1 MATANENVG
10 QAQTPKKSKVF
21 LIILIALV
29 VGGVWFGIT
38 KVQHAK
44 YHSETDDAQVE
55 ANISPII
62 PRVSGFIK
70 EVRVT
75 DNQIVKKGDTL
86 LILDDRDMRIKLAQA
101 EAALA
106 TAGSNLLSAKA
117 ATAAAHSNIG
127 TSQDAGLAI
136 DAEIEKSKVNVWQ
149 TTQEYNRYANLIKDH
164 SVTQQQYE
172 DKLAA
177 KESAEKQLKQAAS
190 QTNAVSTQSLATSS
204 QISIASATI
213 LQRQVD
219 VDDAKLNL
227 SYTVLTAPADGLVS
241 KVNVQVGQ
249 FLTSGQST
257 FSLVLGQNVWV
268 VANFKETQYSKIQ
281 IGQKVIIE
289 VDAIPGHEFEGKVNS
304 FSPATGARF
313 ALLPPDNASGNFVKV
328 VQRLP
333 VKIEF
338 VNPQDSLL
346 NRLKAGMNVNVDVH
360 VR

>member
-136 DAEIEKSKVNVWQ
+136 DAEIEKSKEMFGKPIRNITVMQ
-149 TTQEYNRYANLIKDH
+149 T
-164 SVTQQQYE
+164 
-172 DKLAA
+172 
-177 KESAEKQLKQAAS
+177 
-190 QTNAVSTQSLATSS
+190 
-204 QISIASATI
+204 
-213 LQRQVD
+213 
-219 VDDAKLNL
+219 
-227 SYTVLTAPADGLVS
+227 
-241 KVNVQVGQ
+241 
-249 FLTSGQST
+249 
-257 FSLVLGQNVWV
+257 
-268 VANFKETQYSKIQ
+268 
-281 IGQKVIIE
+281 
-289 VDAIPGHEFEGKVNS
+289 
-304 FSPATGARF
+304 
-313 ALLPPDNASGNFVKV
+313 
-328 VQRLP
+328 
-333 VKIEF
+333 
-338 VNPQDSLL
+338 
-346 NRLKAGMNVNVDVH
+346 
-360 VR
+360 